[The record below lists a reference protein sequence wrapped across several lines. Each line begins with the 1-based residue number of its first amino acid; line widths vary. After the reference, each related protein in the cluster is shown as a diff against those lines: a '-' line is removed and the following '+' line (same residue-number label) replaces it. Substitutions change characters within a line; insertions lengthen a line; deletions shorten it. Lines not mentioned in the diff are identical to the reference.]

1 MFSIKESPTN
11 VDSWVQSFE
20 GAGLFDCLVGID
32 EVGVVG
38 AKRFNLAFG
47 YAPPKWEVEEEADD
61 DLDDEAE
68 SDSIDELDEE
78 AEGDLENEADGAAK
92 PEEEANAVA
101 EVEAVEEAGFDVDG
115 ELDEFF
121 LAEFTKLERLWL
133 AVGVEWLIWCKPDDA
148 VMFCIGYLWLYD
160 CIFSNSFRNCA
171 FCISESS

>member
-1 MFSIKESPTN
+1 MFSIKESSTK

-47 YAPPKWEVEEEADD
+47 YAAPKWEVEEEADD

-68 SDSIDELDEE
+68 FNSIDELDEE
-78 AEGDLENEADGAAK
+78 AEGDLENEADSAANT
-92 PEEEANAVA
+92 EEEAD
-101 EVEAVEEAGFDVDG
+101 FDVDG
-115 ELDEFF
+115 DKDEVL

-148 VMFCIGYLWLYD
+148 VMFCFGYLWLYD
-160 CIFSNSFRNCA
+160 CIFSNSFWNCA